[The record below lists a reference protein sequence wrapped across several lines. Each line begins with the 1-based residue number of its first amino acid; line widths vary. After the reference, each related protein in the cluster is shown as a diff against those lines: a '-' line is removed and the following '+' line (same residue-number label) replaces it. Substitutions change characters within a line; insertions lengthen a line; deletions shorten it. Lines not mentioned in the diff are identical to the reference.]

1 MCNSNELRAV
11 SHSWEVGAKRSDM
24 LIERQRYVGPGGG
37 IAMGLKHGPGT
48 RVRSARRRKRGHTDG
63 IGSRA
68 VWSEETGKGGT
79 GGGSVCN
86 SPRWCEAMRCDR
98 SAMSC
103 GRPDGPAAV
112 PAAQLSTPTMSIP
125 DPVTA
130 YVLIPA

>member
-1 MCNSNELRAV
+1 M
-11 SHSWEVGAKRSDM
+11 
-24 LIERQRYVGPGGG
+24 
-37 IAMGLKHGPGT
+37 
-48 RVRSARRRKRGHTDG
+48 RGK
-63 IGSRA
+63 
-68 VWSEETGKGGT
+68 EGT
-79 GGGSVCN
+79 GGDSVCN

-130 YVLIPA
+130 YVLIPASNHHEYPSRAFEALNFANFNIMAGKKRKDRRR